1 MEVGELLQFGR
12 NLGTAVSDPLQI
24 VGGGDGG
31 TAAAIDEGDS
41 RALDLTDD
49 PVLGD
54 ADVGSVDEEAI
65 PTVRNVGG
73 HGAETGDP
81 GEGEARETAE
91 VEVVSINPVE
101 IVFEGTC
108 QFVAAEGGA
117 EEGVGGSQS
126 FRLED
131 AGNLG
136 LELFVRDGSGEILLD
151 ELVERGLFLG
161 FDGHD
166 LGNTFSGTMRKR
178 KGFALET

>member
-1 MEVGELLQFGR
+1 MEVGEALDPRVDVG
-12 NLGTAVSDPLQI
+12 GTVRDGLEVPR
-24 VGGGDGG
+24 GGDGR
-31 TAAAIDEGDS
+31 AAAAVDEGNAGS
-41 RALDLTDD
+41 LDLADD

-117 EEGVGGSQS
+117 EEGVGGGQS
-126 FRLED
+126 FRLQD
-131 AGNLG
+131 AGNFG

-151 ELVERGLFLG
+151 ELVESGIFLG

-166 LGNTFSGTMRKR
+166 LGNTIGGTMRK
-178 KGFALET
+178 